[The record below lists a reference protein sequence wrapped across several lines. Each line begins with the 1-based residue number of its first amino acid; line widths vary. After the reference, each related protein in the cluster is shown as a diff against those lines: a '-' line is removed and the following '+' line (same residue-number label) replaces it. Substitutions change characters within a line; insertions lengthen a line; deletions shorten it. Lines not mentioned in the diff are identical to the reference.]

1 MTKILEYK
9 EKLVAFYNQFEDII
23 RIVGKFVLALLL
35 FNYIN
40 TQLGYFESLT
50 GVLPTLFLSV
60 VSAAVPVPVFVLIAA
75 AVVLLHLFRLS
86 LVLAAGALVVFLL
99 FYFIYLKFAP
109 EHGILIIL
117 YPVLSQFNLQY
128 MVPLIGAMAY
138 NPLTAIPIAFAVVF
152 MKFLQYLQEAADMT
166 GSGLDIEAIV
176 GSYQYVF
183 DHLFADKAMVTY
195 IVVFTLT
202 ILVVYAISRFTFD
215 YAWYVAFAAGTAV
228 NVVGFAIGASSAEGI
243 NLAMAILGSILGGL
257 LMALVQFMDC
267 VVDYTK
273 KEYLQFEDDEYFY
286 YVKAIPK
293 IQVSRSERN
302 VKTFKPGSFFGGNGE
317 KKPKTKIRGKKAEE
331 IRKEPEDTVVQDTQD
346 QMLSDFDELS
356 FDGFDFD
363 ETDNK

>member
-99 FYFIYLKFAP
+99 FYFIYLKF
-109 EHGILIIL
+109 
-117 YPVLSQFNLQY
+117 
-128 MVPLIGAMAY
+128 

-331 IRKEPEDTVVQDTQD
+331 IRKEPEATVAQDTQD